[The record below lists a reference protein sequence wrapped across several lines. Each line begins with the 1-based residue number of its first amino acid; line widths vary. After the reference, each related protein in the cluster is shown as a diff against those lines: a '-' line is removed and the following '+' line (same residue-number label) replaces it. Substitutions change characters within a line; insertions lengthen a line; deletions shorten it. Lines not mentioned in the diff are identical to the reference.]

1 LSGPRVPPDQ
11 QVDHERFQRS
21 TREHVLMLC
30 TQGVHQ
36 WQITPGLPDTGGQN
50 VFVNHLSQAFADL
63 GYRVTIANRGGYPHP
78 ITHELQRGLHYKDAH
93 QRLIYLEDG
102 LEAFVRKEDMESHV
116 HALAQALQ
124 EFLQH
129 ERDNLYAIISHYW
142 DGARV
147 GQVYNQSRP
156 HLLPHIWVPHSLGMI
171 KKENVS
177 ELEWEK
183 LRIDER
189 IGIERELLGSLPAVA
204 ATSSRIRASLLEDYG
219 YQGTI
224 PFLPPCVDAKR
235 FKPAEIERDD
245 QIWEFLAGVGGVES
259 AVLQEAMIITEIS
272 RTDRTKRKDL
282 LIRALAYV
290 IKEQPQVFLIL
301 SVDSRAGQLATEL
314 RDLIQELQVER
325 NVIVVGSVWDW
336 LPTIYAITD
345 VYCTPSV
352 MEGFGM
358 SAQEAAACAVPVIAS
373 ELVPFVSEYLLGTSI
388 EQVDCQGCSRPLRV
402 GEGAIEVAANDVDGF
417 ATALK
422 ILLRDKELRK
432 RMGQR
437 AYDITIPYFTWSS
450 RTRTFLQQVGLSDG
464 KGE

>member
-50 VFVNHLSQAFADL
+50 VFVNHLSQALADL

-78 ITHELQRGLHYKDAH
+78 ITHELQQGLHYKDAH

-102 LEAFVRKEDMESHV
+102 LESFVRKEDMESHGQ
-116 HALAQALQ
+116 ALAQALAD
-124 EFLQH
+124 FLQC
-129 ERDNLYAIISHYW
+129 ESDKLYAIISHYW

-147 GQVYNQSRP
+147 GQIYNQSRP

-171 KKENVS
+171 KKGNVS
-177 ELEWEK
+177 ELEWER

-189 IGIERELLGSLPAVA
+189 IEIERELLASLPAVA
-204 ATSSRIRASLLEDYG
+204 ATSSRIRASLLEDYV

-224 PFLPPCVDAKR
+224 SFLPPCVDAKR
-235 FKPAEIERDD
+235 FKPARVGTDD
-245 QIWEFLAGVGGVES
+245 KIWEFLADVGGVES
-259 AVLQEAMIITEIS
+259 AVLQEAKIVTEIS
-272 RTDRTKRKDL
+272 RTDRTKRKDI
-282 LIRALAYV
+282 LIQALAHV
-290 IKEQPQVFLIL
+290 VKEEPQLFLIL
-301 SVDSRAGQLATEL
+301 SIDPRAGQLAAEL
-314 RDLIQELQVER
+314 RALIRELQIER

-336 LPTIYAITD
+336 LPKIYAITD

-358 SAQEAAACAVPVIAS
+358 SAQEAAASGVPVVAS

-388 EQVDCQGCSRPLRV
+388 EEVDCQGCSGPLRM

-417 ATALK
+417 AAALK
-422 ILLRDKELRK
+422 ILLWDGELRK

-450 RTRTFLQQVGLSDG
+450 RTRAFLQEVGLSDG